1 MKKESVVKIVKKK
14 IEVKVPKKYEPKE
27 FFITR
32 TCLYVWS
39 GFSEYILKKAK
50 VITVTSFN
58 ISSFDLITCAYDKE
72 IESELP
78 KKHLFTETEVCGV
91 IAGLIEKQSKGESGT
106 LLNNGYGNIFYTKS
120 RVVDVGW
127 DSGYGEWYVSDWS
140 RGVDSWLGGRRV
152 FSSATEI

>member
-120 RVVDVGW
+120 HVVFVSWDSDDSGW
-127 DSGYGEWYVSDWS
+127 DVYGWL
-140 RGVDSWLGGRRV
+140 RGGGSWGGGKRV